1 MNDYLR
7 RVNNC
12 LNQMRKIKEEDA
24 FADMFATKINISGA
38 PPGGGAPPAAGFK
51 KYLKYKA
58 KYLQLK
64 NQLN

>member
-1 MNDYLR
+1 MFKSNE
-7 RVNNC
+7 
-12 LNQMRKIKEEDA
+12 KKKEEDV

-38 PPGGGAPPAAGFK
+38 PPGGGGAPSGAGFK